1 MTLVVNEMFLSIQ
14 GESTYV
20 GLPCAF
26 VRLTGCNLRCS
37 YCDTTY
43 AFEEGTPMSLES
55 ILDSVRKT
63 GVALVALT
71 GGEPLLQPHLPN
83 LAAMLLEAGHTVL
96 VESNGSLDISR
107 LPEKTVCILDMKCPG
122 SGMCNRMDLHNL
134 DLLRPQ
140 DELKFVLCDRND
152 YEWAKNQVKT
162 WGNSG
167 LGKILFSPALPVL
180 PPRHLAEWILQDR
193 LPVRFQYPLHR
204 ILWPDTARG
213 T

>member
-14 GESTYV
+14 GESTYS

-37 YCDTTY
+37 YCDSTY

-55 ILDSVRKT
+55 ILDSVRET
-63 GVALVALT
+63 GMDLVALT
-71 GGEPLLQPHLPN
+71 GGEPLLQPRLPD

-96 VESNGSLDISR
+96 VESNGSLDISL
-107 LPEKTVCILDMKCPG
+107 LPEKSVCILDMKGPG
-122 SGMCNRMDLHNL
+122 SGMCGRMNSQNL

-152 YEWAKNQVKT
+152 YEWARKQVET
-162 WGNSG
+162 CRT
-167 LGKILFSPALPVL
+167 LGTVKILFSPAFPML

-204 ILWPDTARG
+204 ILWPDTGRG
-213 T
+213 K